1 MNDSFMLNKL
11 QLDASPIRIGDNT
24 LDLLTVTNI
33 EPLLLE
39 LEKKDKTTL
48 ASFPYWIKIWE
59 SSIVLAAYLA
69 EQTMDKNRTV
79 LELGAG
85 MGVVGLF
92 LAAAGHPVTLTD
104 CNPDALALL
113 KKNAERNGLTSV
125 TVRQLDW
132 NHFESP
138 GSFDIVCGAEL
149 VYRQADI
156 QPAMTAVRKSIKPEG
171 TVYLAHDIKRLS
183 MIDFLAEA
191 GKHFEIAHT
200 GKSMTMG
207 GEKKQVVIHIMT
219 PKG

>member
-1 MNDSFMLNKL
+1 
-11 QLDASPIRIGDNT
+11 
-24 LDLLTVTNI
+24 
-33 EPLLLE
+33 LE
-39 LEKKDKTTL
+39 EKDKTTL

-69 EQTMDKNRTV
+69 EQTLDKNRTV

-125 TVRQLDW
+125 TVRHLDW
-132 NHFESP
+132 HRFESP
-138 GSFDIVCGAEL
+138 GAFDIVCGAEL

-219 PKG
+219 PKKPA